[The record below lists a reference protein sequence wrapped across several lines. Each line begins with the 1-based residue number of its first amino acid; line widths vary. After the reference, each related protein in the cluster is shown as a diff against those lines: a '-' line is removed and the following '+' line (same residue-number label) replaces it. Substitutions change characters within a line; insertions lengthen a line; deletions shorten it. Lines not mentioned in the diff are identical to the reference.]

1 MVKII
6 WNCFRSNVFDLL
18 LKVANDAVSR
28 SWSIDS
34 TQQQADMEWAVRQR
48 AIFILGLNQEGDVN
62 GMNVVGRDRAA
73 LKSMFHPD
81 LLPILEQQCL
91 RFQELKG
98 FKNMTERPEGADV
111 AIDAMRSLLLLD
123 GSDVSMVKIYELD
136 SHDRRTSALRRL
148 QTLIGEDF
156 GYVLT
161 GDNITKMM
169 FALYRIRCGLPVMV
183 FGEAGVGK
191 SALFRFLIQTLL
203 GHELHVCNVNSGTTI
218 TDISGIVEEALQTVT
233 IRVEAQVFLFFDEMN
248 TADPCVIAFL
258 KELMLDRH
266 FNGTAL
272 PENVFILAAANPYR
286 NLEESD
292 KEAAVGLSFRF
303 ASSMRQTQ
311 ETKNLVYRVN
321 PLPLSFFD
329 HVYDFGHLCDEAE
342 DTYIE
347 EICKQNLAK
356 VFDPRWIDY
365 FIGIVRKSHKVARS
379 MSSDGPSA
387 VSLRDATRAVQLFRW
402 FRNSEAGKQMA
413 SSNQMAVELSIYLV
427 YLFFVIKMTF

>member
-1 MVKII
+1 M
-6 WNCFRSNVFDLL
+6 FDLL

-34 TQQQADMEWAVRQR
+34 TQHQADMDWAVRQR
-48 AIFILGLNQEGDVN
+48 AIFILGLNQDGDVI
-62 GMNVVGRDRAA
+62 GMNVVGRDQTA
-73 LKSMFHPD
+73 LKNMFHPN

-98 FKNMTERPEGADV
+98 FKNLTERPEGADV
-111 AIDAMRSLLLLD
+111 AINAMRSLLLLD
-123 GSDVSMVKIYELD
+123 GSDVSMDKIYQLD
-136 SHDRRTSALRRL
+136 GHDRRTSARHRL

-203 GHELHVCNVNSGTTI
+203 GHDFHVCNVNSGTTI
-218 TDISGIVEEALQTVT
+218 ADISAMIEEALRTVV
-233 IRVEAQVFLFFDEMN
+233 IREEAQVFLFFDEMN

-266 FNGTAL
+266 FNGTVL
-272 PENVFILAAANPYR
+272 PENIFILAAANPYR
-286 NLEESD
+286 NLQESD
-292 KEAAVGLSFRF
+292 KEATVGLSFRF
-303 ASSMRQTQ
+303 ATSLRQTQ
-311 ETKNLVYRVN
+311 ETNNLVYRVN
-321 PLPLSFFD
+321 PLPQSFFD

-347 EICKQNLAK
+347 EICRQNLTTD
-356 VFDPRWIDY
+356 FDPHSIEQ
-365 FIGIVRKSHKVARS
+365 FIKTVRKSHKVARF
-379 MSSDGPSA
+379 MSPDGPSA
-387 VSLRDATRAVQLFRW
+387 VSLRDATRAVQLYHW
-402 FRNSEAGKQMA
+402 FRNTEAGKQMA
-413 SSNQMAVELSIYLV
+413 STNLMASELSIYLV
-427 YLFFVIKMTF
+427 YLIHFNYNR